1 MDSVFQLNQPVPDSR
16 LLNTYSKEWKAQW
29 YHTKKATVD
38 GVVREALFEV
48 VIFEQKL
55 QYIEKE

>member
-1 MDSVFQLNQPVPDSR
+1 MLYKR
-16 LLNTYSKEWKAQW
+16 MEKAQW

-38 GVVREALFEV
+38 RVVREALFEV

-55 QYIEKE
+55 KYIEKSMMCQKPSTMDWIVTP